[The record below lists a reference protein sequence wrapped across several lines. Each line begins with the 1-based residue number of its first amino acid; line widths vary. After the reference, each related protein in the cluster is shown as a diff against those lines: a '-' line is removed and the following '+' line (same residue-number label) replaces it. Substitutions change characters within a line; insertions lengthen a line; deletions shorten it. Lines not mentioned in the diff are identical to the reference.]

1 MLAAS
6 FLLLLSVDGLVRPF
20 KPASLLISTSQY
32 PPHHRRAIYSTV
44 EEHRAVDAD
53 AAQHDKDSSSTSQPQ
68 QKPLESLLGRLGKA
82 AVTGLPSSLV
92 PPHLAL
98 APLAAAATAAAP
110 STPLT
115 TDPDGLSF
123 LPPSQL
129 TSNAAEVQTL
139 RKELAALRARLD
151 KVEKTG
157 SAGGKSKT
165 TISNFVDSLQAN
177 TMAMNA
183 RTVELC
189 SVAAFFIVGTV
200 VGASL
205 LDRLWLLGGLFAA
218 WWASGAVHR
227 DTRGGAVAR
236 RAGVTVAQLIRDVQE
251 RYVLCTYCAVLVAC

>member
-53 AAQHDKDSSSTSQPQ
+53 APQHDKDSSSASQPQ

-82 AVTGLPSSLV
+82 AATGLPSSLV

-98 APLAAAATAAAP
+98 APLAAAAAAP

-251 RYVLCTYCAVLVAC
+251 RYVVYTVLVAC

>member
-20 KPASLLISTSQY
+20 KPASLLISTSQC

-53 AAQHDKDSSSTSQPQ
+53 AAQHDKDSSSTSQQQ

-82 AVTGLPSSLV
+82 AATGLPSSLV

-98 APLAAAATAAAP
+98 APLAAAASP

-151 KVEKTG
+151 QVEKTG

-189 SVAAFFIVGTV
+189 SVAAFFIAGTV

-251 RYVLCTYCAVLVAC
+251 RYVV

>member
-20 KPASLLISTSQY
+20 KPASLLISSSQY

-53 AAQHDKDSSSTSQPQ
+53 AAQHDKDSSSTSQQQ

-82 AVTGLPSSLV
+82 AATGLPSSLV

-98 APLAAAATAAAP
+98 APLAAAASP

-189 SVAAFFIVGTV
+189 SVAAFFIAGTV

-251 RYVLCTYCAVLVAC
+251 RYVV